1 MPSFPWNALRHQL
14 LEIAYLQYNQAR
26 KKLKYF
32 AKMSHTK
39 RRCIYIKCHLERQRY
54 PLEKHETSSSYCNTE
69 NKMDYIAD
77 GSRAYTN
84 GLGKCFLSHHRLCF
98 LLMFVVS
105 ELSPSNWRICRYDD
119 QFTR

>member
-1 MPSFPWNALRHQL
+1 
-14 LEIAYLQYNQAR
+14 
-26 KKLKYF
+26 
-32 AKMSHTK
+32 MSHTK